1 VSEANVELV
10 RALVAAAPDDMSALV
25 DDDQATHALE
35 AVLDPEFEFVFAGR
49 GEGSDAAVDLGGV
62 YKGVDGFR
70 AAMRDWLS
78 AWESYRNLPEEFI
91 DAGEQVVVLTREQGR
106 TRTHNVE
113 TTVETASVWTIRQDK
128 VLRLEAYL
136 DRASALEAAGLRP

>member
-1 VSEANVELV
+1 LKTIKLLLHSKPCSTLS
-10 RALVAAAPDDMSALV
+10 L
-25 DDDQATHALE
+25 
-35 AVLDPEFEFVFAGR
+35 EFVFAGR

-62 YKGVDGFR
+62 YRGVAGLR

-78 AWESYRNLPEEFI
+78 AWESYRNVPEEFI
-91 DAGEQVVVLTREQGR
+91 DAGERVVVLTREHGR

-113 TTVETASVWTIRQDK
+113 TNVETASVWTIREGK

-136 DRASALEAAGLRP
+136 DRASALEAAGLQP